1 MGTVASAGVGLSGLM
16 RAAMP
21 GYSSAGV
28 RLRGSAF
35 HRRSLP
41 SRCGGIYA
49 TGCHRDVEELLAERG
64 VQVDHVSMFRWA

>member
-16 RAAMP
+16 RCRHAQVSP
-21 GYSSAGV
+21 P
-28 RLRGSAF
+28 GSAF
-35 HRRSLP
+35 AGSASRQRSSP
-41 SRCGGIYA
+41 SRWGGIVA